1 MDDFRK
7 KTILMCT
14 VIAALMVAFLFY
26 VWFQPEAFRNAVTEL
41 VGMDEIEANPTKSY
55 AGRTAGED
63 IPLIASAAAFEEL
76 REGDYVTVSPKS
88 VVRTGIY
95 GRKPWVDAR
104 NYSGRRSRNP
114 EIIDDMSGL
123 LACGAENYREYCL
136 IELEDSSY
144 ILAQLTV
151 PHQRAI
157 AKGDTAVMPIG
168 EKKTS
173 GSRASAALEEIC
185 GEYDA
190 ESGCLLYMVDD
201 EWDESHSFTLFIVRY
216 GAAAVVFFIVA
227 IPLFMAASK
236 IFRIPI

>member
-7 KTILMCT
+7 KTILVCAA
-14 VIAALMVAFLFY
+14 IAAFMVAFLFY
-26 VWFQPEAFRNAVTEL
+26 VWFQPEAFRNAETEP
-41 VGMDEIEANPTKSY
+41 VGMDEIEADPTKSY

-76 REGDYVTVSPKS
+76 WEGDYVTVSPKS

-95 GRKPWVDAR
+95 GRKPWVKAS
-104 NYSGRRSRNP
+104 NYSGRRRRKR

-123 LACGAENYREYCL
+123 LAYGAEDYREYCL

-173 GSRASAALEEIC
+173 GRASAALEEIC

-216 GAAAVVFFIVA
+216 GAAGVGFFIVA

-236 IFRIPI
+236 IFRIPF